1 MSAREATVAAQASNM
16 FSAMRAS
23 PSAFVASRR
32 SEASRKETCGEE
44 RQWSRRHCAGGTRRW
59 RARGGG
65 WQAGPR
71 RRGASAE
78 PLGSAREAPACEG
91 REETTSLRAKE
102 GFSVVA
108 PMSTRRPCSTYG
120 RKMSCC
126 FLLKR
131 WISSMNRT
139 VGTPFDCRS
148 LAAWAATSRMSWTPA
163 VQHESV
169 RNGQDVWW
177 AMMEAIV
184 VFPHPGGP
192 KRIIEGGGSRWS
204 SVRIAAFSPKTSM
217 LPYIK
222 EQRDEIP

>member
-1 MSAREATVAAQASNM
+1 MSAREATAAQQASSM

-32 SEASRKETCGEE
+32 SAASLKEACGGERK
-44 RQWSRRHCAGGTRRW
+44 RDRRRCAGETRRW
-59 RARGGG
+59 RARVAG
-65 WQAGPR
+65 WRAGPR

-91 REETTSLRAKE
+91 REATTSLRAKE

-131 WISSMNRT
+131 WISSMNST

-148 LAAWAATSRMSWTPA
+148 LAAWAATSRMSWMPA

-169 RNGQDVWW
+169 RNGHDVWW
-177 AMMEAIV
+177 AMMDAIV

-192 KRIIEGGGSRWS
+192 KRMIEGGGSRCS
-204 SVRIAAFSPKTSM
+204 SVRIAAFSPKTSRF
-217 LPYIK
+217 P
-222 EQRDEIP
+222 

>member
-1 MSAREATVAAQASNM
+1 
-16 FSAMRAS
+16 
-23 PSAFVASRR
+23 
-32 SEASRKETCGEE
+32 
-44 RQWSRRHCAGGTRRW
+44 
-59 RARGGG
+59 
-65 WQAGPR
+65 
-71 RRGASAE
+71 
-78 PLGSAREAPACEG
+78 
-91 REETTSLRAKE
+91 
-102 GFSVVA
+102 
-108 PMSTRRPCSTYG
+108 
-120 RKMSCC
+120 
-126 FLLKR
+126 
-131 WISSMNRT
+131 MNRT